1 MMSNSRKNSRQNCH
15 RNVFHGLSVGTDE
28 PRLVDEYNDAHDF
41 TENTCEAIRNDLR
54 KFARWFTSANGEP
67 LRFDRVTVRD
77 VVDFRRH
84 LHVEKQ
90 QAVATCNRA
99 LVTIRRLFHFLEQ
112 TGSLTTNPAEQVKE
126 LRKTE
131 LPPEGLNRTTVRKL
145 LRQVE
150 LQGDIRAN
158 AIFHL
163 LLYTG
168 ARVGDVVNL
177 ELHDLMVG
185 VKSGH
190 AVFRHGKGRKER
202 TVPLAL
208 ECRKALSAYLDVR
221 PPSESEHVFIGER
234 GPLSAD
240 GIQAL
245 CRKYSALI
253 GERLHPHAF
262 RHTFAKKFLE
272 DNGNDLTA
280 LAMLLGHSNIQ
291 TTARY
296 AQKDQSTLA
305 AAAENLTY

>member
-1 MMSNSRKNSRQNCH
+1 MSDSRRNSRQNCH
-15 RNVFHGLSVGTDE
+15 RNVFDGLSVGADE
-28 PRLVDEYNDAHDF
+28 AGLVEEYLGAHDLSD
-41 TENTCEAIRNDLR
+41 NTHEAIRNDLR
-54 KFARWFTSANGEP
+54 KFARWFATANAEP
-67 LRFDRVTVRD
+67 LRFERVTVRD

-84 LHVEKQ
+84 LHQEKQ

-99 LVTIRRLFHFLEQ
+99 LVTIRRLFNYLVQ
-112 TGSLTTNPAEQVKE
+112 TGAVKSNPADQVKE
-126 LRKTE
+126 LRKTD
-131 LPPEGLNRTTVRKL
+131 LPPNGLDRSTVRKL

-150 LQGDIRAN
+150 LQGDVRAN

-177 ELHDLMVG
+177 GLSDLMVG
-185 VKSGH
+185 VKSGY
-190 AVFRHGKGRKER
+190 AIFRHGKGRKER
-202 TVPLAL
+202 TVPLPL

-221 PPSESEHVFIGER
+221 PPVESQRLFIGER
-234 GPLSAD
+234 GPLVAD

-262 RHTFAKKFLE
+262 RHTFAKRFLQ
-272 DNGNDLTA
+272 DNGNDLTS

-296 AQKDQSTLA
+296 AQKDQATLA
-305 AAAENLTY
+305 AAAENVTY